1 MRNMKNYFSGML
13 LLFGCSSTHADDW
26 TAGQAFTADGKRV
39 GKGARSG
46 LRFVRQADGKV
57 RKYMLKENKGLNA
70 TR

>member
-1 MRNMKNYFSGML
+1 MKIYFSGML
-13 LLFGCSSTHADDW
+13 LLFGCLSMHADDW

-39 GKGARSG
+39 GKSARNG

>member
-1 MRNMKNYFSGML
+1 MKIYFSGML

-57 RKYMLKENKGLNA
+57 RKYMSIENKGLNA

>member
-1 MRNMKNYFSGML
+1 MRNMKIYFSGML
-13 LLFGCSSTHADDW
+13 LLFGCLSMHADDW

-39 GKGARSG
+39 GKGARSS

-57 RKYMLKENKGLNA
+57 RKYMSIENKGLKA